1 MKPSEIITYIKDQ
14 KEKGYEAETIL
25 KGLEVKLELEQ
36 DTSEKYIKCKKC
48 GYMICPERPH
58 TCKNNKYVVPEP
70 LKEDWRK
77 ELMDKF
83 CVMFERAKDETVVER
98 LEDFIS
104 QVEQSA
110 YRRGQN
116 NPDVSV
122 ASVYGFEAGYEAGK
136 EEVKR
141 EIRELAK
148 DYSTGKFYA
157 EVVDLLNKLK

>member
-1 MKPSEIITYIKDQ
+1 MKQSEIITYIKDQ

-25 KGLEVKLELEQ
+25 EGLEVKLEIEQ
-36 DTSEKYIKCKKC
+36 DTNS
-48 GYMICPERPH
+48 
-58 TCKNNKYVVPEP
+58 P
-70 LKEDWRK
+70 LCNHSRKDRYKPKEDWRK

-157 EVVDLLNKLK
+157 EVVDLLNKLN